1 MFAKVDTP
9 NKCHIRGKTDITV
22 LILHEMEW
30 KMWRC
35 SGQEQPELK
44 NTAVVDSFDQEVSHF
59 KDKSGKY
66 NLVLAVI
73 PLGTVIIIIIMI
85 MKYNYNVVN

>member
-1 MFAKVDTP
+1 
-9 NKCHIRGKTDITV
+9 
-22 LILHEMEW
+22 MEW
-30 KMWRC
+30 KMWRR
-35 SGQEQPELK
+35 SGQEQQELK
-44 NTAVVDSFDQEVSHF
+44 NTAAVDSFDQEVSHL

-85 MKYNYNVVN
+85 MIMKYNYNVVN